1 MEEKKTE
8 KVKLWDSVP
17 GFDFNKEV
25 DLAQISSYFFDGTHS
40 VPLLTP
46 MYSWFWIRYC
56 GYGSQY
62 AAETFSMPRYK
73 GFTLR
78 DVEGSDYV
86 GMRIVK
92 DEEEIKKRTA
102 KFNEALVPWIE
113 DFDGK
118 WGAHQEELLSIYEKL
133 RAFDLEKATSI
144 DLMHHLWD
152 LISGC
157 RRMWEIHF
165 QGMCVSYAA
174 FLLLEDMV
182 KPYGLT
188 SESPEF
194 QNMFRGFDNKVF
206 QVDKKL
212 WKLGRKATDKGLD
225 SVIMNTPIE
234 EVINELEKSEVGKE
248 WLKDLYDFLE
258 VDGWRMVRMM
268 DLNEPY
274 WLEDP
279 STVISP
285 IRAFIKKGGDYELD
299 EVREN
304 LSKEREKAIADLM
317 QKVPQSEK
325 PWFEALI
332 KLGGKA
338 GSYSE
343 EHDLYCELYMHAVLR
358 RSFLGI
364 GRRLANAGTI
374 DKPDDIFFLNPDE
387 VEMVLMGPEF
397 HKLQYIANRRR
408 ARWEYLNEHWAE
420 VKDVTHPPAFTT
432 RASLEEAVGM
442 DLLPSQDPII
452 TKIVVGELP
461 RVRPEL
467 KADIYGVCGAPGVA
481 EGPARVIMS
490 YSQLD
495 EVQKDEILVCP
506 GTNPAWTPVF
516 GLVKAVVSDRGG
528 TLSHTAI
535 VGREYGLPTIVN
547 CFEGTAKIKTGMRI
561 RVDATEGALYILD
574 K

>member
-1 MEEKKTE
+1 MDEKKTE

-102 KFNEALVPWIE
+102 KFNEALIPWIE

-152 LISGC
+152 LISAY

-188 SESPEF
+188 SESLEF

-248 WLKDLYDFLE
+248 WLKDLYDFLK

-285 IRAFIKKGGDYELD
+285 IRAFIKKGGDYDLD
-299 EVREN
+299 GVREN

-374 DKPDDIFFLNPDE
+374 DKSDDIFFLNPDE

-420 VKDVTHPPAFTT
+420 VKDMTHPPAFTT

-461 RVRPEL
+461 RVREEL

-481 EGPARVIMS
+481 EGLARVIMS
-490 YSQLD
+490 YTQLD

-547 CFEGTAKIKTGMRI
+547 SFEGTAKIKTGMRI
-561 RVDATEGALYILD
+561 RVDATEGAIYILD